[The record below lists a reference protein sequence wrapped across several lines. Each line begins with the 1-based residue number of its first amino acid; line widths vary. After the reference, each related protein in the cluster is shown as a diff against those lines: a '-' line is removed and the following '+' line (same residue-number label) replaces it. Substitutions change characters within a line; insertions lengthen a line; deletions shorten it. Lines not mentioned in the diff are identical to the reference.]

1 MRKRFAGATNDNKS
15 ATTGSTT
22 TIPSQCNRQTSRTF
36 HNAKQ
41 QREALIKQQANLKHK
56 LQTQSTT
63 KEKTNATTGSTD
75 SELVD
80 VLKANHLYDDLYK
93 ILTDIKFV
101 LEDLKVMNENDVDEL
116 SKQIG
121 LSLSQKLKFRRLIK
135 ALHHKGDRSVTSNE
149 TKQSEED
156 QYYAQIQAKK
166 KSEKSH
172 RSATLKPDEKMTVL
186 LIGDTHAGKTSLF
199 RNFIGKEFKAK
210 QTSTIG

>member
-1 MRKRFAGATNDNKS
+1 MRKWFTGA
-15 ATTGSTT
+15 
-22 TIPSQCNRQTSRTF
+22 
-36 HNAKQ
+36 
-41 QREALIKQQANLKHK
+41 
-56 LQTQSTT
+56 T
-63 KEKTNATTGSTD
+63 KEKINATAGSTD

-80 VLKANHLYDDLYK
+80 VLKANHLYDDVYK
-93 ILTDIKFV
+93 ILSDNKYS
-101 LEDLKVMNENDVDEL
+101 LEDLKRMKDSDVDEFCQL
-116 SKQIG
+116 IG
-121 LSLSQKLKFRRLIK
+121 LSLSSKLKFRRLIK

>member
-1 MRKRFAGATNDNKS
+1 MRKRFAGATNDNKN

-63 KEKTNATTGSTD
+63 KEKLNATAGSTD

-80 VLKANHLYDDLYK
+80 VLKANHLYDDVYK
-93 ILTDIKFV
+93 ILSDNKYS
-101 LEDLKVMNENDVDEL
+101 LEDLKRMKDSDVDEFCQL
-116 SKQIG
+116 IG
-121 LSLSQKLKFRRLIK
+121 LSLSSKLKFRRLIK
-135 ALHHKGDRSVTSNE
+135 ALHDKGDRSVTSNE

-156 QYYAQIQAKK
+156 QYY
-166 KSEKSH
+166 
-172 RSATLKPDEKMTVL
+172 
-186 LIGDTHAGKTSLF
+186 
-199 RNFIGKEFKAK
+199 
-210 QTSTIG
+210 